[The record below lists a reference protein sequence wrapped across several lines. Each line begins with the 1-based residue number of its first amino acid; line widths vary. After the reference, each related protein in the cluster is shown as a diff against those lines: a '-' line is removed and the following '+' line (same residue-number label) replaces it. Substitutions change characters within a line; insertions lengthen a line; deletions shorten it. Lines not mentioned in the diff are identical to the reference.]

1 MIYLRYFILALLCFL
16 KGRPAG
22 GHLCRGASRQEFLE
36 PDEKRL
42 EPEAYEINLAGLNG
56 KFRKFI
62 LWVKRHACLRQRVK
76 LQDFEKELRR
86 AGQKSAFSKRK
97 VYFLNQPRFNF
108 CTQSL
113 VFKPSKTLINQKRQ
127 FNSCTQGVFFYT

>member
-1 MIYLRYFILALLCFL
+1 MIYLNNIILALLDIFT
-16 KGRPAG
+16 GRPAG
-22 GHLCRGASRQEFLE
+22 GQLRPGAN
-36 PDEKRL
+36 RL
-42 EPEAYEINLAGLNG
+42 EPEEVIKVDGKEFPSPRKHSEGLNG

-108 CTQSL
+108 CTQGVL
-113 VFKPSKTLINQKRQ
+113 FKPSKTLINQQKG
-127 FNSCTQGVFFYT
+127 FNF